1 MNLLQTGIKM
11 YKSSNNIE
19 KASPSDYQKILKDLF
34 DINITLP
41 RLENM
46 SGKELMD
53 MIIRGG

>member
-1 MNLLQTGIKM
+1 M